1 MIRWRNI
8 QSASFQLWNA
18 NFFNIY
24 RKNGGIDV
32 LIHSRPYDQ
41 DWDRAGVHEFVFVAD
56 RLAVNSLRK
65 LFLNIFDLE
74 NLHYDPKCIFMIISS
89 QFDLDPILIQF
100 LAEMFFF
107 DGRQMKHNCFHFG
120 LRGEQVGASFESAIE
135 ESEAVESYEEVGE
148 VYVPRMGNMR
158 VKK

>member
-1 MIRWRNI
+1 
-8 QSASFQLWNA
+8 
-18 NFFNIY
+18 
-24 RKNGGIDV
+24 
-32 LIHSRPYDQ
+32 
-41 DWDRAGVHEFVFVAD
+41 
-56 RLAVNSLRK
+56 
-65 LFLNIFDLE
+65 
-74 NLHYDPKCIFMIISS
+74 MIISP
-89 QFDLDPILIQF
+89 QFHPDQHFILF

-120 LRGEQVGASFESAIE
+120 LRGDQIGASFESAIE

>member
-1 MIRWRNI
+1 
-8 QSASFQLWNA
+8 
-18 NFFNIY
+18 
-24 RKNGGIDV
+24 
-32 LIHSRPYDQ
+32 
-41 DWDRAGVHEFVFVAD
+41 
-56 RLAVNSLRK
+56 
-65 LFLNIFDLE
+65 
-74 NLHYDPKCIFMIISS
+74 MIIPPK
-89 QFDLDPILIQF
+89 FDLDPILIQF

-135 ESEAVESYEEVGE
+135 ESEAVESYEDVGE

>member
-1 MIRWRNI
+1 MTW
-8 QSASFQLWNA
+8 
-18 NFFNIY
+18 
-24 RKNGGIDV
+24 K
-32 LIHSRPYDQ
+32 
-41 DWDRAGVHEFVFVAD
+41 
-56 RLAVNSLRK
+56 
-65 LFLNIFDLE
+65 
-74 NLHYDPKCIFMIISS
+74 ISPQPEMYFYHFPP

-148 VYVPRMGNMR
+148 VYVPRKGNMR

>member
-1 MIRWRNI
+1 
-8 QSASFQLWNA
+8 
-18 NFFNIY
+18 
-24 RKNGGIDV
+24 
-32 LIHSRPYDQ
+32 
-41 DWDRAGVHEFVFVAD
+41 
-56 RLAVNSLRK
+56 
-65 LFLNIFDLE
+65 
-74 NLHYDPKCIFMIISS
+74 MIISP

-135 ESEAVESYEEVGE
+135 KSEGVESYEEVGE
-148 VYVPRMGNMR
+148 VYVPRKGNMR

>member
-1 MIRWRNI
+1 
-8 QSASFQLWNA
+8 
-18 NFFNIY
+18 
-24 RKNGGIDV
+24 
-32 LIHSRPYDQ
+32 
-41 DWDRAGVHEFVFVAD
+41 
-56 RLAVNSLRK
+56 
-65 LFLNIFDLE
+65 
-74 NLHYDPKCIFMIISS
+74 MIISS
-89 QFDLDPILIQF
+89 DQISSQPQFNPNFTPF

-135 ESEAVESYEEVGE
+135 ESDAVDSYEEVGE

>member
-1 MIRWRNI
+1 
-8 QSASFQLWNA
+8 
-18 NFFNIY
+18 
-24 RKNGGIDV
+24 
-32 LIHSRPYDQ
+32 
-41 DWDRAGVHEFVFVAD
+41 
-56 RLAVNSLRK
+56 
-65 LFLNIFDLE
+65 
-74 NLHYDPKCIFMIISS
+74 MIISP

-120 LRGEQVGASFESAIE
+120 LRGDQIGASFESAIE

>member
-1 MIRWRNI
+1 
-8 QSASFQLWNA
+8 
-18 NFFNIY
+18 
-24 RKNGGIDV
+24 
-32 LIHSRPYDQ
+32 
-41 DWDRAGVHEFVFVAD
+41 
-56 RLAVNSLRK
+56 
-65 LFLNIFDLE
+65 
-74 NLHYDPKCIFMIISS
+74 MIISPE
-89 QFDLDPILIQF
+89 FDRDPILIQF

>member
-1 MIRWRNI
+1 
-8 QSASFQLWNA
+8 
-18 NFFNIY
+18 
-24 RKNGGIDV
+24 
-32 LIHSRPYDQ
+32 
-41 DWDRAGVHEFVFVAD
+41 
-56 RLAVNSLRK
+56 
-65 LFLNIFDLE
+65 
-74 NLHYDPKCIFMIISS
+74 MIISS
-89 QFDLDPILIQF
+89 DQISCQPQFNPNFTPF

-135 ESEAVESYEEVGE
+135 ESDAVDSYEEVGE

>member
-1 MIRWRNI
+1 
-8 QSASFQLWNA
+8 
-18 NFFNIY
+18 
-24 RKNGGIDV
+24 
-32 LIHSRPYDQ
+32 
-41 DWDRAGVHEFVFVAD
+41 
-56 RLAVNSLRK
+56 
-65 LFLNIFDLE
+65 
-74 NLHYDPKCIFMIISS
+74 MIISP